1 MSYLFLP
8 MLREVPRL
16 AQMDSAGQL
25 LSCKTQPCIVH
36 RARQANKGGSSMAF
50 CRTQGC
56 VTWPSSMALA

>member
-8 MLREVPRL
+8 VLREVPRL

-36 RARQANKGGSSMAF
+36 RAGQANKGGSGMAF
-50 CRTQGC
+50 CRTQA
-56 VTWPSSMALA
+56 V